1 MASSLNRFNDDARGL
16 DLLLPGG
23 DFFEQVG
30 ALPIDRVRAIQTYF
44 ASARDNAVLHLQV
57 IGDLLANVDLSGP
70 DKEVFRNAGYLVRNL
85 ADSAELATNL
95 VIAAEE
101 AQDPE
106 ARKFRRW
113 GDPPG
118 GWPEKQS

>member
-1 MASSLNRFNDDARGL
+1 MASSLGRFNDDARGL

-30 ALPIDRVRAIQTYF
+30 ALPIERVRAIKTYF
-44 ASARDNAVLHLQV
+44 SSARDNAIMHLQV
-57 IGDLLANVDLSGP
+57 VGDLLANVDLAGP
-70 DKEVFRNAGYLVRNL
+70 DKETFRNVGYLVREL
-85 ADSAELATNL
+85 ADSAELAGNL
-95 VIAAEE
+95 VVAAEE

-106 ARKFRRW
+106 ARKFRKW

-118 GWPEKQS
+118 GRPKTSE